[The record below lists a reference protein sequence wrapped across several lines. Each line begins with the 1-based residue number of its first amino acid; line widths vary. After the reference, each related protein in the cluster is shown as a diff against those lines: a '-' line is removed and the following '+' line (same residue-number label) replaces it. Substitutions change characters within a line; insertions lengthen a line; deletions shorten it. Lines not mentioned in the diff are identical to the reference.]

1 LAFPVYTAPANREFR
16 SSGAPET
23 GPLKGTAGAAD
34 TSAMGTRKTDVDLI
48 VRRGALRRFHKLK
61 QKAAELPVNVAW
73 DRRQQDRRAESSEV
87 RGDRRTTD
95 RRAKP
100 PFTWEAS
107 DFVVVRMNRA
117 RA

>member
-1 LAFPVYTAPANREFR
+1 MAIQG
-16 SSGAPET
+16 S
-23 GPLKGTAGAAD
+23 LKGIARAAD

-61 QKAAELPVNVAW
+61 QKAAELPVNVSW
-73 DRRQQDRRAESSEV
+73 DRRQHDRRAESGEV
-87 RGDRRTTD
+87 DGDRRTAD

-100 PFTWEAS
+100 PFTWETS
-107 DFVVVRMNRA
+107 HFVVVRMNRG